1 MLLPELFDRF
11 TTHLKEALQK
21 ALAFAINNGRDQLEP
36 GDVLVGLLLEKG
48 SIAAEVLNKSGL
60 KAEKAKEAFCGKPS
74 KKTDLAT
81 PDLSPAVKRL
91 LEKCVLT
98 AHLNE
103 HKYVGTEHLLHA
115 LMESEFP
122 EVTSFI
128 TGSGADMRALKEH
141 VNEVLRSASRFPE
154 LLPQDEHEANEI
166 HQEFQR
172 QDMPRQ
178 ARASALDAF
187 TRDLT
192 QHENTEKLDPLIGRD
207 RELDRVIQILC
218 RRTKNNP
225 VLLGD
230 PGVGKTAIVEGLAQR
245 LASGDVP
252 DALHGKR
259 LLSLDLALTVAGTMY
274 RGEFEARLKQ
284 ILDEAK
290 NDKDAILFIDEI
302 HNIVGAGS
310 TTGSLDAANMLKPA
324 LARGE
329 IRCIG
334 ATTWAEYKKH
344 FEPDAALERRFQPIA
359 VEEPDA
365 EQTLG
370 ILQGLQK
377 QYAEYHHVSYSSEAL
392 REAVRLSE
400 RYMTDR
406 LFPDKAIDLMDE
418 AAAHVISRRKST
430 EHMERLRSLEVAIA
444 AMEENK
450 AEAISKGDMEE
461 AEKNAVRAE
470 ELRENLRSLR
480 VGHDK
485 EQQKVMPVV
494 GPEDVARVVA
504 TATGVPLSTILASER
519 EKLALLESKLKEHI
533 VGQEK
538 ALKEIAQVVLRSR
551 LGLSSPTRPK
561 SSLLLAG
568 PSGTGKT
575 ESARQLAKLI
585 FGREDALIK
594 IDMTEFSE
602 GHSLSK
608 LMGAP
613 AGYVGYRDANKLTD
627 SIKKRPHSV
636 VLFDEFEKAHPDVQ
650 NVLLQLLEDGKLTDS
665 TGRPVTFRHA
675 YVVLT
680 TNLGTNR
687 LTQKGLGFS
696 ADGEDFE
703 KTVRE
708 ELKSMMRPE
717 LLNRLDMIAVFK
729 PLERDDLK
737 VILKREIDDV
747 LARVTEAQQVACLM
761 SDDVIDWLLD
771 KPMPQEEGARAIRRV
786 IDREIAALITKL
798 VTDKPGKKKITIR
811 TSKTGLKIV

>member
-11 TTHLKEALQK
+11 TTHLKESLQK
-21 ALAFAINNGRDQLEP
+21 ALAFAITNGRDQLEP

-48 SIAAEVLNKSGL
+48 SIAAEVLNKSNI
-60 KAEKAKEAFCGKPS
+60 KTEKAKNIFCGKPS
-74 KKTDLAT
+74 KKSNIAT

-115 LMESEFP
+115 LLESNFT
-122 EVTSFI
+122 EVMSFLEA
-128 TGSGADMRALKEH
+128 SGADVRALKDR
-141 VNEVLRSASRFPE
+141 VNDVLRSSSRFPE
-154 LLPQDEHEANEI
+154 LLPQDEHETPDM
-166 HQEFQR
+166 R
-172 QDMPRQ
+172 QDFPRPDAPRQ
-178 ARASALDAF
+178 SKSSALDSF

-192 QHENTEKLDPLIGRD
+192 QHENTEKLDPLVGRD

-245 LASGDVP
+245 LALGDIP

-290 NDKDAILFIDEI
+290 NDKDVILFIDEI

-377 QYAEYHHVSYSSEAL
+377 QYANYHNVRYSVEAL

-418 AAAHVISRRKST
+418 AAAHVVSRRKSS
-430 EHMERLRSLEVAIA
+430 EHMERLRSLEVAID
-444 AMEENK
+444 AMQENK
-450 AEAISKGDMEE
+450 AEAVAKGNLEE
-461 AEKNAVRAE
+461 AEKNATQAERLRADLHNLHLGYE
-470 ELRENLRSLR
+470 KQREKD
-480 VGHDK
+480 V
-485 EQQKVMPVV
+485 PTV

-504 TATGVPLSTILASER
+504 TATGVPLSTIMASER
-519 EKLALLESKLKEHI
+519 EKLALLETKLKEFI
-533 VGQEK
+533 VGQDK
-538 ALKEIAQVVLRSR
+538 ALQDIAQVILRSR
-551 LGLSSPTRPK
+551 LGLNSPARPK
-561 SSLLLAG
+561 SALLLAG

-675 YVVLT
+675 YIVLT
-680 TNLGTNR
+680 TNLGTNK

-696 ADGEDFE
+696 ADGDDFE
-703 KTVRE
+703 KTVRD
-708 ELKSMMRPE
+708 ELRAMLRPE
-717 LLNRLDMIAVFK
+717 LLNRLDAIAVFK
-729 PLERDDLK
+729 PLGREDLK
-737 VILKREIDDV
+737 RILKRELDSV
-747 LARVTEAQQVACLM
+747 LARVTEAQQIACSM
-761 SDDVIDWLLD
+761 GDDVVEWLLD
-771 KPMPQEEGARAIRRV
+771 RPMPQEEGARAIRHV
-786 IDREIAALITKL
+786 IDRELASLISK
-798 VTDKPGKKKITIR
+798 VITENR
-811 TSKTGLKIV
+811 SKNKIVIKMTKNGPKVT